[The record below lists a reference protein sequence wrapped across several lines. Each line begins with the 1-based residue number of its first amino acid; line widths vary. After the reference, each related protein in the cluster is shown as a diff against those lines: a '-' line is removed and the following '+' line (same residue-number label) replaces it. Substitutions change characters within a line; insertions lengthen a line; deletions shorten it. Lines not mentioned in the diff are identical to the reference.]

1 MDQLNQGSE
10 GLVTKD
16 ECRKLAQA
24 MASKNQVYLDG
35 RTFKIKC
42 DQQESMVTVTLTL
55 SNESQSFVYPVEA
68 RIDSAKE
75 GLSVRDA
82 SLFLIDYIDAY
93 FEDFF
98 ADGEELYLPIDWA
111 DMTYDA
117 NNFQIKG
124 QILNVKA
131 EDLAD
136 ELLKSGIPYDGPPQ
150 IL

>member
-1 MDQLNQGSE
+1 
-10 GLVTKD
+10 
-16 ECRKLAQA
+16 
-24 MASKNQVYLDG
+24 
-35 RTFKIKC
+35 
-42 DQQESMVTVTLTL
+42 MVTVTLTL